1 MDLRKVLKT
10 KGSSLLGIPTS
21 SPSVLH
27 KNRLK
32 ALFEWD
38 CSFTPDT
45 MYEEGT
51 SMVVPL
57 VFCCWYQNK
66 ACPTSAVRA
75 ELLLFPVVSGLTVW
89 DRMCFPFLS
98 VTVLSFLC
106 E

>member
-1 MDLRKVLKT
+1 M
-10 KGSSLLGIPTS
+10 
-21 SPSVLH
+21 
-27 KNRLK
+27 
-32 ALFEWD
+32 
-38 CSFTPDT
+38 
-45 MYEEGT
+45 